1 MPGIFALGAVL
12 RSQQRHSCS
21 KDQVSGWWHQAL
33 RQMLVSEVSNFV
45 VAFRHLHR
53 HISDVWICIYVC
65 ICMYEHISA
74 VKLSVSQA

>member
-45 VAFRHLHR
+45 VGSIRPSGNCIG
-53 HISDVWICIYVC
+53 ISRMYGYVYMYVYVC
-65 ICMYEHISA
+65 MNIY
-74 VKLSVSQA
+74 LQ